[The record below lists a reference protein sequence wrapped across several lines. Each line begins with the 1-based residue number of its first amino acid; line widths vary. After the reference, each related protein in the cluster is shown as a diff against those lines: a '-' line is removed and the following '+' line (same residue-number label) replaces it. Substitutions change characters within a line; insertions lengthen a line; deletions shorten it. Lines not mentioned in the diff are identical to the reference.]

1 MPIIS
6 KAYQKFAAAVAASAV
21 FTSVVSSV
29 SAASFTDVTGRYKDA
44 VDFVVSKG
52 AKGLTET
59 SFGVNEYIKRVDAA
73 VLLANVLELNTKDA
87 PESGF
92 KDVPANAKGAVNAL
106 KAAGITSGKTK
117 TTFGSNLY
125 ITRGELAIWLKKGFH
140 LMGSSANSFSDLSER
155 YKPAVSALVANKVT
169 KGISSKEFGVNHYI
183 KRGDYAI
190 FLHQSYLAK
199 KGKFDLHIL
208 HTNDTHAHL
217 DNIARTITAIKQER
231 QEHPNSLL
239 VSAGDVFSGTL
250 YFNEFNGLADLK
262 FMNYIGYDAMTFG
275 NHEFDKGT
283 ETLANFVKEAHF
295 PFVSANVNFSNDLH
309 LKASSHNEI
318 STQPKDGQI
327 YNGIVKTVNG
337 EKIGIFGLTTAETKD
352 ISSPGKDIA
361 FEDYIKSAEK
371 AVDAFKAQGVN
382 KIIALTHIGFND
394 GGGDNDLT
402 LAKKVE
408 GIDVIVGGH
417 SHDKLEKPVVDTT
430 GEEPTVIVQA
440 NEYNKYLGA
449 LDVEFDQNGKV
460 VGEDGHLIEI
470 DQKDHDAYVLQD
482 DAEAASLLKPYKEQ
496 IDEKKKVIVGNSAAQ
511 LDGERTDVR
520 TKETNLGNLIT
531 DGMLAKA
538 KTINPNTV
546 IALQNGGG
554 IRDSIDA
561 GPITLA
567 EVQTV
572 MPFGNALA
580 ILNLKGSE
588 IKAALEHSVSSVPES
603 NGGFLHVSGL
613 KFTYD
618 SRKPVGKRVL
628 SIQVKGKDGTYQPL
642 NDSENYFVATNTFT
656 AKGGDGY
663 DMFKKASEE
672 GRLSEPGFVDWEIFV
687 DFIEAQPDK
696 LVNPTVEGRIVNIAN
711 N

>member
-6 KAYQKFAAAVAASAV
+6 KAYQKFAAAAAASAV
-21 FTSVVSSV
+21 FTSVVSPV

-87 PESGF
+87 PDSGF

-117 TTFGSNLY
+117 TTFGSNFY

-140 LMGSSANSFSDLSER
+140 LMGSSDYSFSDISER

-169 KGISSKEFGVNHYI
+169 KGITPTEFGINHYV

-283 ETLANFVKEAHF
+283 ETLANFVKEADF

-309 LKASSHNEI
+309 LKASSHDEI

-449 LDVEFDQNGKV
+449 LDVEFDQKGKV

-470 DQKDHDAYVLQD
+470 DQKDHDDYVLHD

-603 NGGFLHVSGL
+603 SGGFLHVSGL

-618 SRKPVGKRVL
+618 SRKPVGQRVL

-696 LVNPTVEGRIVNIAN
+696 LVNPSVEGRIVNIAN